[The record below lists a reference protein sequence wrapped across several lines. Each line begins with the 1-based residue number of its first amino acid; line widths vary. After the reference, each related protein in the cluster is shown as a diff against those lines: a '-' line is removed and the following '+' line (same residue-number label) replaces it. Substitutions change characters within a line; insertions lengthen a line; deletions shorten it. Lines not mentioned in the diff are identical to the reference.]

1 MTARSSDATGKPSDP
16 HASIPAEADHEW
28 DLSQIVVGLRS
39 ARSARLDVRPPKRP
53 RVPLPSRDAL
63 DAIMRGLRS
72 ALFPTHFGSADLTE
86 RSVDYFVGHTLDGTL
101 RALQHQTRR
110 TLLYEAAVPPCDLEE
125 LDRRAARLVGAFA
138 ARLPEVRA
146 VLEGDIEAAYK
157 GDPAAKSR
165 AEIMFC
171 YPGVSAIIN
180 HRLAHE
186 LYKLGLTLLARVI
199 AEGAHSSTGIDI
211 HPGATIGQRFFID
224 HGTGVVIGETAV
236 IGEHVRIYQGVTL
249 GAKTFPV
256 DGDGSLIKG
265 LPRHPII
272 EDDVVIYAGAT
283 ILGRVT
289 IGHGST
295 IGGNVWLTRSV
306 PPYSQVTQAQA
317 ASEAFDGGA
326 GI

>member
-1 MTARSSDATGKPSDP
+1 MSSADKDLRGSLSGDSDA
-16 HASIPAEADHEW
+16 EW
-28 DLSQIVVGLRS
+28 DLSQIVQGLRA
-39 ARSARLDVRPPKRP
+39 ARTNRLDAPQNNRP

-63 DAIMRGLRS
+63 DGIMRGLRS

-101 RALQHQTRR
+101 RALQQQTRR
-110 TLLYEAAVPPCDLEE
+110 TLLYESAHPAGDLEQ
-125 LDRRAARLVGAFA
+125 LDRESARLVGAFA

-146 VLEGDIEAAYK
+146 LLEGDIEAAYE

-171 YPGVSAIIN
+171 YPGVSAIIH

-186 LYKLGLTLLARVI
+186 LCKLGLTLLARVI

-211 HPGATIGQRFFID
+211 HPSARIGERFFID

-236 IGEHVRIYQGVTL
+236 IGNHVRVYQGVTL
-249 GAKTFPV
+249 GAKTFPT
-256 DGDGSLIKG
+256 DATGALIKG
-265 LPRHPII
+265 QPRHPVI

-306 PPYSQVTQAQA
+306 APYSQVTQAQA
-317 ASEAFDGGA
+317 HSESFDDGA